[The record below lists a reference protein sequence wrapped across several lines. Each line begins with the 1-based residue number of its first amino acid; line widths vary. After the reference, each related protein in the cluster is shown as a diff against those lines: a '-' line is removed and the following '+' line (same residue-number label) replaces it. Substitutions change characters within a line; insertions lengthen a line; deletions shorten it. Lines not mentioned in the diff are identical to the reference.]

1 VGASLPQ
8 RRRRCQ
14 AFPLHVQSLTTTLG
28 SLPGNTCTSGQSPGP
43 NINNPPDTV
52 VTFQEYVPVG
62 SPRTDDVL
70 QLTFAG
76 TLGLGNNTLL
86 GGIGGPSWE
95 CVGFSCPGGDD
106 PTRYVLDSEITVVG
120 TAPAV
125 PEPSSW
131 AMMIIGFLGLGWLS
145 YRRATRGGPQA
156 AAL

>member
-1 VGASLPQ
+1 MGASLPQ

-86 GGIGGPSWE
+86 GGNGGPSWE